1 MNQRKELQEQVA
13 AKARESADF
22 RAHLRNDPKAAIEQ
36 ELGVTLPASLSI
48 RVHEESATTA
58 HLILPPAASLSEN
71 DLQAVAA
78 GSDFVGDPSG
88 VRIDYNWTPP
98 APPSITD
105 PSDGIASI
113 G

>member
-13 AKARESADF
+13 AKARASADF
-22 RAHLRNDPKAAIEQ
+22 RAHLRSDPKAALEQ

-58 HLILPPAASLSEN
+58 HLILPPAASLSES

-78 GSDFVGDPSG
+78 GAGSDV
-88 VRIDYNWTPP
+88 IDLRNWTPP